1 MISSVVSGAV
11 HGISSYLMQIE
22 VDMSDGLPGFSM
34 VGFLSSEVKETIDR
48 VKVAIR
54 NNGIKLPPS
63 KFTINLSPADIKKE
77 GVIVDLPVAV
87 GILVA
92 MGEIDENSL
101 EGTIILGELGL
112 DGDVKHIKGTLPIV
126 RKAKESGYNTVI
138 LPRSNAKEGAVI
150 DGIKIIGV
158 ETLGEVITYL
168 NANPGEKDMLITPT
182 KVDIE
187 GIFKAIEEDDNGLD
201 FADINGQAAV
211 KRAVEIAA
219 AGFHHILVVGPPG
232 SGKSMVAKRIPTI
245 LPPLSVKESLEVS
258 TIYSVAGMLGENDFL
273 ITKRP
278 FVAPHHMITETALVG
293 GNARLL
299 A

>member
-22 VDMSDGLPGFSM
+22 VDVSDGLPGFSM

-92 MGEIDENSL
+92 MGEIDEKSL
-101 EGTIILGELGL
+101 EGTVILGELGL

-126 RKAKESGYNTVI
+126 RKARESGFDTVI
-138 LPRSNAKEGAVI
+138 LPKSNANEGAVI
-150 DGIKIIGV
+150 
-158 ETLGEVITYL
+158 
-168 NANPGEKDMLITPT
+168 
-182 KVDIE
+182 E
-187 GIFKAIEEDDNGLD
+187 GI
-201 FADINGQAAV
+201 
-211 KRAVEIAA
+211 
-219 AGFHHILVVGPPG
+219 
-232 SGKSMVAKRIPTI
+232 RI
-245 LPPLSVKESLEVS
+245 VFVQ
-258 TIYSVAGMLGENDFL
+258 IY
-273 ITKRP
+273 
-278 FVAPHHMITETALVG
+278 
-293 GNARLL
+293 
-299 A
+299 